1 MYNVENGRGP
11 RVFSSPSLSL
21 NTSEGFWGN
30 CCRNVPS
37 RVRFRFFFSW
47 LQPKPAI
54 HGLGPLP
61 RETRHISRFEIYLG
75 AEVAGSTSSGRDGR
89 RGRDSCHLKR
99 NGSVARAP
107 VYGGLQR
114 RRQKVLVGPPVDFRG
129 SEENILFLKNV
140 SLRKLHDKI

>member
-1 MYNVENGRGP
+1 MGEVRE
-11 RVFSSPSLSL
+11 SSVHPLSVSIL
-21 NTSEGFWGN
+21 RKAFGEIAAEMSHLVLGF
-30 CCRNVPS
+30 V
-37 RVRFRFFFSW
+37 FFFSW